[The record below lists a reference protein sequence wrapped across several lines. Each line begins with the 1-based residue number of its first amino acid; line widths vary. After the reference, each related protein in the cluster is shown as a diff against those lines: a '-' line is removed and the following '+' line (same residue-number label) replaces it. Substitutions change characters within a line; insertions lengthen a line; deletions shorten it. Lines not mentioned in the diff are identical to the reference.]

1 MNCSCAWWCICWV
14 CSVSLA
20 RAQSTVFFSLN
31 FAMSSSSGAAQSSK
45 AIGLIAEYFKE
56 PENQAE
62 AMAVWLKLSSGGF
75 KETTV
80 HLGSAGA
87 GRFTPLYV

>member
-1 MNCSCAWWCICWV
+1 MHGGAFAGCAQCHWPE
-14 CSVSLA
+14 L
-20 RAQSTVFFSLN
+20 RAHFFLN

-45 AIGLIAEYFKE
+45 AIGLIAEYLKK

>member
-1 MNCSCAWWCICWV
+1 MVHLLGAL
-14 CSVSLA
+14 SVTGPS
-20 RAQSTVFFSLN
+20 SEHSFFSLN

-56 PENQAE
+56 SENQAE

-80 HLGSAGA
+80 HLGTAGA

>member
-1 MNCSCAWWCICWV
+1 MAHLLVVFSVIGPSSEHSC
-14 CSVSLA
+14 
-20 RAQSTVFFSLN
+20 FSLN
-31 FAMSSSSGAAQSSK
+31 FAMSSSSGAARSSK
-45 AIGLIAEYFKE
+45 AIGLIAEYLKK

-62 AMAVWLKLSSGGF
+62 AMAVWLKLSLGGF

-87 GRFTPLYV
+87 GRFTLLYV

>member
-1 MNCSCAWWCICWV
+1 MHDGAFAGCAQCHWPE
-14 CSVSLA
+14 L
-20 RAQSTVFFSLN
+20 RAQFLFSLN
-31 FAMSSSSGAAQSSK
+31 FAMSSFSGATQSSK
-45 AIGLIAEYFKE
+45 AIGLIAEYLKK

-62 AMAVWLKLSSGGF
+62 AMAVWLKLSPGGF

-87 GRFTPLYV
+87 GRFIPLYV

>member
-1 MNCSCAWWCICWV
+1 MHGGAFAGCAQCHWPE
-14 CSVSLA
+14 L
-20 RAQSTVFFSLN
+20 RAQIFVSLN

-45 AIGLIAEYFKE
+45 AIGLIAEYLKK
-56 PENQAE
+56 PGNQAE

>member
-1 MNCSCAWWCICWV
+1 MHDGAFAGCAQCRWPE
-14 CSVSLA
+14 L
-20 RAQSTVFFSLN
+20 RALFFFLN
-31 FAMSSSSGAAQSSK
+31 FVMSSSSGAAQSSK
-45 AIGLIAEYFKE
+45 AIGLIAEYLKK

>member
-1 MNCSCAWWCICWV
+1 MV
-14 CSVSLA
+14 HLLGVLSVIGPSSE
-20 RAQSTVFFSLN
+20 RSFFSLN

-45 AIGLIAEYFKE
+45 AMGLIAEYLKK
-56 PENQAE
+56 PENH
-62 AMAVWLKLSSGGF
+62 MAVWLKLSLGGF

>member
-1 MNCSCAWWCICWV
+1 MHGGAFAGCAQCHWPE
-14 CSVSLA
+14 L
-20 RAQSTVFFSLN
+20 RAQFFFSLN

-45 AIGLIAEYFKE
+45 AIGLIAEYLKK

>member
-1 MNCSCAWWCICWV
+1 MV
-14 CSVSLA
+14 VHLLGVLSVIGPS
-20 RAQSTVFFSLN
+20 SEHSFFSLN

-45 AIGLIAEYFKE
+45 AIGLIAEYLKK

-62 AMAVWLKLSSGGF
+62 AMAVWLKLSLGGF

>member
-1 MNCSCAWWCICWV
+1 MV
-14 CSVSLA
+14 HLLGVLSVIGPNSEH
-20 RAQSTVFFSLN
+20 SFFYLN
-31 FAMSSSSGAAQSSK
+31 FGMSSPCGAAQSSK
-45 AIGLIAEYFKE
+45 AIGLIAEYFKK

-75 KETTV
+75 KETAV

>member
-1 MNCSCAWWCICWV
+1 MV
-14 CSVSLA
+14 HLLVVLSVIGPRSEH
-20 RAQSTVFFSLN
+20 SFFLN
-31 FAMSSSSGAAQSSK
+31 FATSSSSGAAQASK
-45 AIGLIAEYFKE
+45 AIGLIAEYLKK